1 MKTRS
6 KDRILAQLEANKG
19 RFVSGES
26 LAKEIG
32 VTRNSV
38 WKAVRALQ
46 DDGYCI
52 ESVTGK
58 GYMLEQST
66 SRLSKASIK
75 RFLTHSDVLVEY
87 HETIDST
94 NVRAKEIASDHE
106 HETVL
111 VVANEQTA
119 GRGRQ
124 GRSFDSPSG
133 SGVYFSLLLHPDFHA
148 VEASL
153 ITSYA
158 ACCLAQTIDELLD
171 CKAQIK
177 WVNDIFV
184 NGRKVSGILT
194 EASFS
199 AENMRLSHVIAGI
212 GINVMTPQGGF
223 AEDAQGIAG
232 ALTTLPFDQDDLRA
246 RLVAGTVDRMLDG
259 LADVPNKSHLD
270 DYRKRSLLTGKHV
283 SIEEGAQRYMAT
295 VLGINEDFSLR
306 VELEDGSEKAL
317 VAGDVHIP
325 SNQLA

>member
-6 KDRILAQLEANKG
+6 KDRILALLEANKG

-26 LAKEIG
+26 LAKNLG

-46 DDGYCI
+46 DDGYSI

-58 GYMLEQST
+58 GYMLDQGT
-66 SRLSKASIK
+66 SRLSRASIE
-75 RFLTHSDVLVEY
+75 RFLTRSGILVEY
-87 HETIDST
+87 HETIGST

-106 HETVL
+106 NETVL

-148 VEASL
+148 AETSL

-171 CKAQIK
+171 CKARIK

-199 AENMRLSHVIAGI
+199 AENMQLSYVIVGI
-212 GINVMTPQGGF
+212 GINVMQPQGGF
-223 AEDAQGIAG
+223 AKDATGIAG
-232 ALTTLPFDQDDLRA
+232 ALTTLPRDQDDLRA

-259 LADVPNKSHLD
+259 LADVPNKPHLD
-270 DYRKRSLLTGKHV
+270 DYRERSLLTGRHV
-283 SIEEGAQRYMAT
+283 EIEESEQHYSAV
-295 VLGINEDFSLR
+295 VLGIDEDFSLR
-306 VELEDGSEKAL
+306 VELDGGSEKTL